1 MLKCAQYTTKM
12 AVKRAAPAVSLGLG
26 VGAARQKL
34 SDRFCQNL
42 LEPRNAK
49 AERRVRRKAVWQ
61 RYLPHSSK
69 VFLLVLPRHKDQ
81 RPKANILVL

>member
-1 MLKCAQYTTKM
+1 M
-12 AVKRAAPAVSLGLG
+12 AGKRAALAMSLGVG

-49 AERRVRRKAVWQ
+49 AKRRARRKAVWQ

-69 VFLLVLPRHKDQ
+69 VFLLVLPRQKDQ